1 MVKPFTVVSTF
12 AGGGGSS
19 LGYKLAGGQILL
31 VNEFVPEA
39 VKTYQTNFP
48 DTPIDPNDIR
58 QITEKNKS
66 GVIDWFRS
74 YGIDTQDLDILDG
87 SPPCATFSMA
97 SRTAGVDKSERFGA
111 KYSDVKQDRIG
122 ELALDFAYLVEC
134 SQPKVCVFENVPT
147 IAKSNLFLR
156 VLNHISDSG
165 YVVGFR
171 FINSED
177 YGTPQSRKRLIMV
190 GVRNDIANEVGI
202 ETSDDI
208 VKVLTSPTSTP
219 KKTVQT
225 ALNGVVIDTEEREL
239 LLSSC
244 LRSVS
249 YEMIRQIPK
258 NPPRPMKLRDAV
270 KGWKGDFNL
279 VRASWDHPSP
289 TITQSGQQIGRSGV
303 HHPSEDR
310 KFTINELKRL
320 QGLPDDFVLTGTFNQ
335 RAERIGRMVPPLLMK
350 GVATHINE
358 HILSVRK

>member
-19 LGYKLAGGQILL
+19 LGYKLAGGKILL

-39 VKTYQTNFP
+39 VKTYKANFP
-48 DTPIDPNDIR
+48 ETPVESRDIR
-58 QITEKNKS
+58 FITEKNKE
-66 GVIDWFRS
+66 GVIDWFHS
-74 YGIDTQDLDILDG
+74 FGIDTQDLDILDG

-122 ELALDFAYLVEC
+122 DLAIDFAYLVEC

-147 IAKSNLFLR
+147 IARSDLFRRVIHRISN
-156 VLNHISDSG
+156 SG
-165 YVVGFR
+165 YIVGFR
-171 FINSED
+171 FLNSD
-177 YGTPQSRKRLIMV
+177 DFNTPQNRKRLIMI
-190 GVRNDIANEVGI
+190 GVRNDIGA
-202 ETSDDI
+202 ETNIRTSEDI
-208 VKVLTSPTSTP
+208 VEILTTVASTS
-219 KKTVQT
+219 KQTVRSG
-225 ALNGVVIDTEEREL
+225 LKDVVIDTEEREL

-244 LRSVS
+244 IRSVS

-258 NPPRPMKLRDAV
+258 NPPRPLKLRDAV
-270 KGWKGDFNL
+270 DGWKGDFNL

-289 TITQSGQQIGRSGV
+289 TLTQSGQQIGRSGV

-350 GVATHINE
+350 GVATVINE
-358 HILSVRK
+358 HILSS